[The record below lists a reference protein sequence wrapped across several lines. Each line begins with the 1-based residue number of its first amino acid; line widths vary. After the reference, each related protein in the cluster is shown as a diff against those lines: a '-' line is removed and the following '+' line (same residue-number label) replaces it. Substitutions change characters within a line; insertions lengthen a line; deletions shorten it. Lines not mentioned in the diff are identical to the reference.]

1 MGWKNDETKW
11 RNPLNS
17 FKSSSSDLIIRA
29 RSSHDLIWF
38 NFLIHLSHP
47 TLSSIEVWTCI
58 DDGRLCGSEIGRD
71 VPDRPSRRG
80 NNLTNS
86 RVPTSSRRSFGFQT
100 LFSRWEGLSGTFPP
114 ISEVYFTFLT
124 FKTSF
129 GMSLIVERWRYRT
142 PLNIWMLFL
151 WFLITNKS
159 IITLVL

>member
-38 NFLIHLSHP
+38 NFLIHLTHP

-114 ISEVYFTFLT
+114 
-124 FKTSF
+124 
-129 GMSLIVERWRYRT
+129 SLRCI
-142 PLNIWMLFL
+142 LLFL
-151 WFLITNKS
+151 LLKHHLECLLLSNVEGIEHRSTFESYFYGFWLRTN
-159 IITLVL
+159 LL